1 MSAGRLLLV
10 LAATIAISSTYA
22 CAEAPTEGGAE
33 IGIAASGEAL
43 KGCNKKDKAVVV
55 SCENAKLWRC
65 DTPDKCK
72 SAILELR
79 KGEQATV
86 IKDCASD
93 TGFFKVR
100 LTGDGKEGFAKGA
113 CLKLQSGGG
122 GVQSSRGR
130 LRRALARRARKC
142 LVLDPRRVP
151 PQLHAERV
159 LHPSH
164 RRRETMVGLQAHDR
178 HVLVMRPL
186 ADAQGSTRKAKSSK

>member
-122 GVQSSRGR
+122 GDGDEGEVDAGTTEEEEP
-130 LRRALARRARKC
+130 AE
-142 LVLDPRRVP
+142 PEPEEP
-151 PQLHAERV
+151 P
-159 LHPSH
+159 
-164 RRRETMVGLQAHDR
+164 
-178 HVLVMRPL
+178 PL
-186 ADAQGSTRKAKSSK
+186 